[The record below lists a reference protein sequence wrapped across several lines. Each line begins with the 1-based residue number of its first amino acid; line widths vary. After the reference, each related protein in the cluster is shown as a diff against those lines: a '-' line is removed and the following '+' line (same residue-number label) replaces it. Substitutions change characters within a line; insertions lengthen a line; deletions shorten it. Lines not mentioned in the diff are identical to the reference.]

1 MKRTVSR
8 ALVTALVATLALS
21 GAAAAKD
28 HQNHGKSA
36 DHHSAVVH
44 AAKTGAGVVAGL
56 KTKGNASHPGGAFR
70 VLAVVKAAPGDRP
83 ATVDA
88 VVHFA
93 SGDVAVVLSR
103 HGSSKGAAYHV
114 DVPVPDAEQAG
125 VVMIDATAVVA
136 GATLT
141 ATGSG
146 KIVVGNAGAAAP
158 EAPDAAKTPETP
170 DTESPDATEP
180 PESSGFHLSPDA
192 IARLIAFVES
202 LFA

>member
-28 HQNHGKSA
+28 HPNHGKSA
-36 DHHSAVVH
+36 SHGSAVVH
-44 AAKTGAGVVAGL
+44 AEKAAAAVKAGL
-56 KTKGNASHPGGAFR
+56 KTKGNASHPGGVFR

-93 SGDVAVVLSR
+93 SGDAAVVLSR
-103 HGSSKGAAYHV
+103 GGSSKGATYHA
-114 DVPVPDAEQAG
+114 DVPVPDAEPAG
-125 VVMIDATAVVA
+125 VVLIDATALVA

-146 KIVVGNAGAAAP
+146 KIVVGGDEAAAPDGAAAP
-158 EAPDAAKTPETP
+158 EAPETS
-170 DTESPDATEP
+170 D
-180 PESSGFHLSPDA
+180 FHLSPDM
-192 IARLIAFVES
+192 IARLVAFVES